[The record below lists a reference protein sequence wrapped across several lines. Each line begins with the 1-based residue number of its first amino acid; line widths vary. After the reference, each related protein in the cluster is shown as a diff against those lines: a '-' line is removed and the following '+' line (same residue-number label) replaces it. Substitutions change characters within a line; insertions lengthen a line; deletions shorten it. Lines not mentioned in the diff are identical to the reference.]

1 MGADG
6 TEPSSIDRRRLAL
19 VAVPIVTIAA
29 VATVGDA
36 LSPTLLVEAP
46 LLLVALVPRNR
57 ILVLAAP
64 QLDFW
69 PFFGV
74 GMVRL
79 MLTDPLFFL
88 FGRWY
93 GDRAIEWTER
103 RMGAPGSVRALERW
117 FRRAAYPVVAI
128 APNNIVCVLA
138 GASGMSVR
146 GFVIANFGGTAVR
159 MVLIWWV
166 GEVFS
171 EPLLDVVDFIAR
183 YRWYFTAVTAVLVIA
198 SVWRARRKHASE
210 IETVDEIAEELGDSA

>member
-1 MGADG
+1 M
-6 TEPSSIDRRRLAL
+6 
-19 VAVPIVTIAA
+19 VTIAV
-29 VATVGDA
+29 VAAVGDA

-117 FRRAAYPVVAI
+117 FRRAAYPVVAV

-146 GFVIANFGGTAVR
+146 GFLIANFGGTAVR
-159 MVLIWWV
+159 MILIWWV

-198 SVWRARRKHASE
+198 SVWRARRKHSSE